1 VDNLGYV
8 LAGYLLTAGA
18 LSLYVARLMARVRRA
33 GRTID
38 AAGER
43 SGTSTLA

>member
-18 LSLYVARLMARVRRA
+18 LLAYAGSLMARARRGRRRA
-33 GRTID
+33 KAI
-38 AAGER
+38 GEPTDR
-43 SGTSTLA
+43 A